1 MLALATALPTVV
13 CVLVQHFPD
22 KLIEILPRLLVCR
35 GRLDLTVFT
44 FKLHQQLR
52 ENQRFYCQ
60 SFRDFMNDGANFFLG
75 TFSYNDYQEKNP
87 VVLVVVVYFLTL
99 ILTTTP
105 GVSPLLGILVTSSHL
120 M

>member
-1 MLALATALPTVV
+1 MMV
-13 CVLVQHFPD
+13 
-22 KLIEILPRLLVCR
+22 
-35 GRLDLTVFT
+35 
-44 FKLHQQLR
+44 
-52 ENQRFYCQ
+52 
-60 SFRDFMNDGANFFLG
+60 FLG